1 MLCDKPTK
9 RSVRSRFVHVK
20 NWDRYQMTFYDQLSV
35 ITSYSLFVVDETLVG
50 QWPTTDTAT
59 QRDIIDSN
67 AAAQATYV
75 EL

>member
-1 MLCDKPTK
+1 
-9 RSVRSRFVHVK
+9 
-20 NWDRYQMTFYDQLSV
+20 MTFYDQLSV